1 MSPKTSLLLFA
12 LGSAALV
19 GASLEAAD
27 SPRVE
32 LGASVEAFVGKYC
45 LECHDAATEKGDLN
59 LEDLSIVLDT
69 PNAAQHWQDVLD
81 VLNLGEM
88 PPEGK
93 SKPVL
98 QPSKEEMTRI
108 LEDLTNSLVDARKA
122 MADTGGRLVSRRLN
136 QREYVRFVGDLLGV
150 DVDAN
155 LLPDDDTFEGF
166 DTVGAT
172 QFLTGFHIDRYLN
185 AAKDALD
192 KLRPELAEE
201 PVARMDLKNR
211 TGAERIR
218 EEYEKAKALYE
229 SGEIAHPDLDEE
241 TYRRLSPTQ
250 RRTHKQRYLNAKN
263 LQMNFSG
270 FDEGAI
276 VIDPRAGFT
285 VTVDMKDKPGGR
297 YVLRARMAAAG
308 KHQDKGRYVGLQRKS
323 DTEDPLNGSMSYFH
337 VAGTMEEP
345 KVLEIPFETHGYQTS
360 FHLRCRQREKPQEAE
375 FEDYMA
381 PFMKQRKITWYEEG
395 IWVDWI
401 EVVGPITPNVNR
413 YEDVF
418 FRGAEPTEADAE
430 AYAEAI
436 VERFAERAFRGRTPE
451 ASDIEHAMKFYRMAK
466 ASSRDFESSVKEAL
480 AYLMISPRFLFAI
493 EDGGEKI
500 ASLNARALANRLALF
515 LWSSPPDETLLAA
528 AENDLLLEEKVLAAQ
543 VDRMLEDP
551 RAEVFYRHFMDQW
564 LGLHEIES
572 VAFPDE
578 YKDETLEWAK
588 AEPIET
594 YKHLVRENLS
604 LRNLIHAD
612 FVVVNSLL
620 AEFYGLEGVVGS
632 EFRPVKVPASSVRG
646 GLLGMTGIL
655 GMGGDGEK
663 SLPIKRGAFVA
674 AKIIDRHPPAPPPN
688 VPLIKVDGRQST
700 RNLFEAHSAKPAC
713 ASCHQR
719 FDSFGFALESF
730 DELGRWRDTETLKWN
745 TVVQKDGTE
754 KMVKLKNPMEVPIQ
768 THGVLEDG
776 ETEFANYQEM
786 VRLLADQRGEQFAGG
801 MVGALIKYGI
811 GRPVSFTD
819 KDLIDQL
826 IAESA
831 ANDFRARDLIQAF
844 VRSRAFRSK

>member
-1 MSPKTSLLLFA
+1 MSLKFKLLLAILIPFV
-12 LGSAALV
+12 SMIPQ
-19 GASLEAAD
+19 STEAAV
-27 SPRVE
+27 VE
-32 LGASVEAFVGKYC
+32 LSEQVKAFVGKYC
-45 LECHDAATEKGDLN
+45 LECHDSLSEKGDLN
-59 LEDLSIVLDT
+59 LEDLSYVLDT
-69 PNAAQHWQDVLD
+69 PNSAQHWQDVLD

-93 SKPVL
+93 NKSVP
-98 QPSKEEMTRI
+98 QPSMEEMTLI
-108 LEDLTNSLVDARKA
+108 LEDLTNSMVAARKA

-166 DTVGAT
+166 DTVGTT
-172 QFLTGFHIDRYLN
+172 QSLTGFHIDRYLN

-192 KLRPELAEE
+192 KLQPE
-201 PVARMDLKNR
+201 VAKDAVERVDLKNR
-211 TGAERIR
+211 TNAARILEAY
-218 EEYEKAKALYE
+218 EEARALYE
-229 SGEIAHPDLDEE
+229 SGERAHPEMNEE
-241 TYRRLSPTQ
+241 IFRRTSPTK
-250 RRTHKQRYLNAKN
+250 RRTYKQHYLNAKN
-263 LQMNFSG
+263 LQENFDG

-276 VIDPRAGFT
+276 VIDPKAGFT
-285 VTVDMKDKPGGR
+285 VTVDMSGKPGGS

-308 KHQDKGRYVGLQRKS
+308 KNQEKGRYVGLQRKS

-337 VAGTMEEP
+337 VAGTMAEP
-345 KVLEIPFETHGYQTS
+345 MVLEIPFETHGYQTS
-360 FHLRCRQREKPQEAE
+360 FHLRCRQREEPQKAD

-401 EVVGPITPNVNR
+401 ELVGPITPNVNR
-413 YEDVF
+413 YEEVF
-418 FRGAEPTEADAE
+418 FQGVEPTEEAADP
-430 AYAEAI
+430 YARSI
-436 VERFAERAFRGRTPE
+436 LERFAEKAFRGRVPE
-451 ASDIEHAMKFYRMAK
+451 ASDIEHALKFYQMAK
-466 ASSRDFESSVKEAL
+466 VNSRDFESSVKEAM

-500 ASLNARALANRLALF
+500 ASLSSRELANRLALF
-515 LWSSPPDETLLAA
+515 LWSSTPDEGLLATVT
-528 AENDLLLEEKVLAAQ
+528 DDSLLDDDVLAAQ
-543 VDRMLEDP
+543 VDRMLENP

-604 LRNLIHAD
+604 LRHLIHSD

-620 AEFYGLEGVVGS
+620 AEFYGIEGVVGS
-632 EFRPVKVPASSVRG
+632 EFRPVKVPSDSVRG

-674 AKIIDRHPPAPPPN
+674 AKIIDRHPPSPPPN
-688 VPLIKVDGRQST
+688 VPLIKVDGRQSM
-700 RNLFEAHSAKPAC
+700 RNLFEAHSSKPAC

-730 DELGRWRDTETLKWN
+730 DELGRWRETETLKWN
-745 TVVQKDGTE
+745 TVMQNDGSE
-754 KMVKLKNPMEVPIQ
+754 KLVKLKEPLEVPIQ

-776 ETEFANYQEM
+776 ETKFEDYQSM
-786 VRLLADQRGEQFAGG
+786 VRLLAELKGDQFAEG

-819 KDLIDQL
+819 KDMIDQL
-826 IAESA
+826 VAQSA
-831 ANDFRARDLIQAF
+831 KKDFRARDLIQSF
-844 VRSRAFRSK
+844 VLSRAFRSK